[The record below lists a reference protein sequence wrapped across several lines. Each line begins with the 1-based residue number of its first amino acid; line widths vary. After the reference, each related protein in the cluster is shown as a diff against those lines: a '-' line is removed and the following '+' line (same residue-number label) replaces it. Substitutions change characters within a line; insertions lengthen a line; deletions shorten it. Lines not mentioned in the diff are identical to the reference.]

1 MGKRGPLGREREQF
15 ITRYN
20 LKADDV
26 ELIKSLIQAIL
37 LLHWHHGDLHAC
49 VNSKAQA
56 TPRNTPPDLAPK
68 AGRGRRAGGYGG
80 RVAGNAGI

>member
-26 ELIKSLIQAIL
+26 ELIKSLIQVIL

-56 TPRNTPPDLAPK
+56 LHEIPHLTL
-68 AGRGRRAGGYGG
+68 RRKQVVEGYGG
-80 RVAGNAGI
+80 RVLATLESEDDD